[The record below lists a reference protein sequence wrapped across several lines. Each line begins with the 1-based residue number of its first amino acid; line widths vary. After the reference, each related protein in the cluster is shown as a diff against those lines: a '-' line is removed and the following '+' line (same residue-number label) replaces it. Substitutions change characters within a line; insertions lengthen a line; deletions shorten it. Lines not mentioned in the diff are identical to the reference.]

1 MSLLIE
7 PCDNTHLLFRTSAD
21 LVERFAG
28 VSLVFV
34 MILLVTGKAFLHRT
48 DGQYAPE
55 LGNGF
60 FGLLFLGFLSTFSY
74 LYIWQPYQ
82 ESVDI
87 QAHQQ
92 LTTGLVERISTKASK
107 HTLYYAEYK
116 YTFAGHQYRGKA
128 LLPDTEAADELAFYN
143 HSYRQRNFL
152 VLLSSVHPETSLMD
166 VRCPQ

>member
-1 MSLLIE
+1 MPALIE
-7 PCDNTHLLFRTSAD
+7 PCDTTYLLFRTSTD
-21 LVERFAG
+21 LVGRFAG
-28 VSLVFV
+28 VSLVVV
-34 MILLVTGKAFLHRT
+34 MMLLITGKAFLNKT
-48 DGQYAPE
+48 NGKYAPE
-55 LGNGF
+55 WSNAF
-60 FGLLFLGFLSTFSY
+60 FGSLFIGFLLVLSY

-92 LTTGLVERISTKASK
+92 LTTGLVERISTEASK

-128 LLPDTEAADELAFYN
+128 LLPETKATNELAFYN
-143 HSYRQRNFL
+143 QVFRQRQFL

-166 VRCPQ
+166 VGCPQ